1 MWHGN
6 KGIWVCFR
14 KSNQFKLDFMSMDKR
29 KIKKLIEMLQESDLT
44 EIEVTEGEEAVRIS
58 RKSSNDFE
66 VIEKPVQE
74 RKAEA
79 PVNIET
85 KEVLKSGSKV
95 ITSPIVGTFYRRP
108 APDKDPYVKV
118 GDVIDAGQ
126 VVCIVEAMKMMNEI
140 KSEYSG
146 KIVSI
151 EVEDGE
157 PVQFSQ
163 DLITLE

>member
-1 MWHGN
+1 
-6 KGIWVCFR
+6 
-14 KSNQFKLDFMSMDKR
+14 MSMDIR

-44 EIEVTEGEEAVRIS
+44 EIEVTEGEEAVRTS
-58 RKSSNDFE
+58 RKSSNDI
-66 VIEKPVQE
+66 VVEKPTSD
-74 RKAEA
+74 RKVETII
-79 PVNIET
+79 NTET
-85 KEVLKSGSKV
+85 KEISTSGSKT

-126 VVCIVEAMKMMNEI
+126 IVCIVEAMKMMNEI
-140 KSEYSG
+140 KSEFSG
-146 KIVSI
+146 KIVAI